1 MERGRGLN
9 EPEKKEKERKML
21 NSSLNPDR
29 ATLNFLNAYSEVVRT
44 EGERLQKEGAVTQ
57 IFGNHLFIQGRVE
70 TKQGAYRTSLRLQG
84 NRWYGST
91 NCEDEEMG
99 GACLVATMIE
109 RMYRGTSM
117 PESPNEL
124 NEIPLSD
131 VLEDK
136 LGRDL
141 DAREED
147 YVAKLEKRYRR
158 FSIEQEIHDHDL
170 VRLNPRWEISG
181 YDALELWP
189 SPPRNILEFWNYIAY
204 AFAKKRI
211 SFPSFMSVV
220 TDLGKVQ
227 TRMREWEHEKEIGT
241 WYERIRSINES
252 PPQPPR
258 RNLHLRLIS
267 TINEAH
273 FEYRNGDAEE
283 WIPIREKSQLDT
295 LVEQFISGAY
305 KMDPQSDILL
315 NVLSGFCEREGA
327 VTLDL
332 DKEEACRVMN
342 RLFHQPAL
350 KGYLLNLDDCYFKVV
365 REPLKWI
372 CIDDPIVPDC
382 YGLQLVTAA
391 GVHVTHSVRQLPGQE
406 ELYQSDETVF
416 PGPPRWLEGTEVE
429 PRYSIPKSVIDSL
442 DGVEFLRKIGATLP
456 PSMQERVVD
465 IEMIP
470 TFNMKIVQGLTSADT
485 EHVLLEVTAQDNKGR
500 RKERLGK
507 DDWEVVEQVKVKDG
521 TLLRFIRDYLY
532 PIPGMMEEMAF
543 TYGLSRRKED
553 TPDIIE
559 KGTPSQ
565 DYHCQ
570 PVYEEIAQWLSEIYH
585 RKEDL
590 PVHVFKTRI
599 TKQFPEKFA
608 DWVRAIPETVNVELD
623 ASLKSLLADPVAA
636 SIRFEVVKQEID
648 WFDLRVVFD
657 VEGLT
662 LTKEQIRSLVA
673 ARGGYVRM
681 DDGRWMRLEIKLNE
695 EERDAVTKLGLDPYD
710 LSGETHRMHA
720 LQLADPRAA
729 EVFDPKA
736 WAKITE
742 RTSEIQIDVR
752 PDVPSSL
759 QATLRPYQVEG
770 FHFLAYLAV
779 NGFGG
784 ILADDMGLGKTIQ
797 SITYV
802 LWLREDYVRRNTKGK
817 KKVQVPPVLI
827 VCPKSVLDVW
837 AGETEKFAPGVRVLV
852 IRNKSQANVKNIKE
866 NVDMVVINY
875 AQLRVCGEQI
885 NSIKWLTVIL
895 DEGQQIKNPDSKA
908 AKAAREISAYNRL
921 VLSGT
926 PIENRL
932 LDMWSLMAFAMP
944 GVLGS
949 RAYFKKRFDK
959 RKDAQS
965 QNRLAARLKP
975 FLLRRTK
982 QQVAKDLPPR
992 TEEEVYAK
1000 MEGIQLQLYKH
1011 ELRRIQEALLKMD
1024 SNDEVKKNSFAI
1036 LQGLMKLRQ
1045 ICCHPGLIKD
1055 KNGEA
1060 KYKKAESAKLNA
1072 LFYLLDQLREE
1083 GHKVLVFSQFVQMLD
1098 IIKERLVEENRP
1110 FHYLT
1115 GQIKDRKGVIESFQ
1129 TTKEPSVFL
1138 LSLKAGGAGLNL
1150 TSASYV
1156 VLYDPWWNP
1165 AVENQ
1170 AIDRTHRIGQKNK
1183 VIAYRLLTRDSVE
1196 QKIRILQHQK
1206 NQLVTNVLGD
1216 EGFASS
1222 LDLKDLQFILA
1233 HGGESDSDEE
1243 EEVEEGDE

>member
-1 MERGRGLN
+1 
-9 EPEKKEKERKML
+9 ML

-29 ATLNFLNAYSEVVRT
+29 ATLNFLNAYTENVRS
-44 EGERLQKEGAVTQ
+44 EGERLQREGAVTQ

-70 TKQGAYRTSLRLQG
+70 TKKGVFRTSLRLQG
-84 NRWYGST
+84 NRWYGSCT
-91 NCEDEEMG
+91 AEDEEMAG
-99 GACLVATMIE
+99 VCLVATMIE
-109 RMYRGTSM
+109 RLYRGTSM

-124 NEIPLSD
+124 NEIPLTD
-131 VLEDK
+131 VLEEK

-147 YVAKLEKRYRR
+147 YVNRLEKRYRR

-181 YDALELWP
+181 YEALELWP
-189 SPPRNILEFWNYIAY
+189 TPPRNILEFWNYIAY

-211 SFPSFMSVV
+211 SFPTFMSVV

-227 TRMREWEHEKEIGT
+227 ARMREWEHEKEINT
-241 WYERIRSINES
+241 WYERIRNINER
-252 PPQPPR
+252 PPQPQR
-258 RNLHLRLIS
+258 VTLHMRLIS

-273 FEYRNGDAEE
+273 FEYRHLDADE
-283 WIPIREKSQLDT
+283 WQAIREKAQLDE
-295 LVEQFISGAY
+295 LMSGFIRGSY

-315 NVLSGFCEREGA
+315 NVLNDYSEREGA
-327 VTLDL
+327 VMLDL
-332 DKEEACRVMN
+332 DKDEACRVMN

-365 REPLKWI
+365 KEPLKWI

-416 PGPPRWLEGTEVE
+416 PGPPRWMEGTEVE
-429 PRYSIPKSVIDSL
+429 PRYSIPKAVIDSL

-456 PSMQERVVD
+456 PSMEERVVD

-470 TFNMKIVQGLTSADT
+470 TFHMKIAKGLTSLDT
-485 EHVLLEVTAQDNKGR
+485 EHVLLEVTAQDKPGR

-507 DDWEVVEQVKVKDG
+507 DDWEVLEQVRVKDG

-532 PIPGMMEEMAF
+532 PIPSMIEEMTF
-543 TYGLSRRKED
+543 TYGLPRTKED
-553 TPDIIE
+553 DLTDESGSKHYTQEIE
-559 KGTPSQ
+559 KWLKE
-565 DYHCQ
+565 
-570 PVYEEIAQWLSEIYH
+570 VYGDKA
-585 RKEDL
+585 DL
-590 PVHVFKTRI
+590 PNSVFKTRI

-608 DWVRAIPETVNVELD
+608 EWVKGIPDTVHVEMDKGLQ
-623 ASLKSLLADPVAA
+623 SLLADPVAA

-662 LTKEQIRSLVA
+662 LSKEQIRSLVA

-681 DDGRWMRLEIKLNE
+681 DDGTWMRLEIKLNDD
-695 EERDAVTKLGLDPYD
+695 ERDAVTKLGLDPYD

-729 EVFDPKA
+729 EVFDPQA
-736 WAKITE
+736 WAKIKE
-742 RTSEIQIDVR
+742 RTAEIQIDVQ
-752 PDVPSSL
+752 PDVPSTL

-802 LWLREDYVRRNTKGK
+802 LWLREEWARNHSGKGKGK
-817 KKVQVPPVLI
+817 KKEPTPPVLI

-837 AGETEKFAPGVRVLV
+837 AGETEKFAPGVRVMV
-852 IRNKSQANVKNIKE
+852 IRNKEQADVKHILSE
-866 NVDMVVINY
+866 VDMVVINY
-875 AQLRVCGEQI
+875 AQLRVCGNQI

-908 AKAAREISAYNRL
+908 AKAAREIIAYNRL

-959 RKDAQS
+959 RKDSQS

-992 TEEEVYAK
+992 PEEVVLAR
-1000 MEGIQLQLYKH
+1000 MEGIQLQLYRH
-1011 ELRRIQEALLKMD
+1011 ELRQIQKALLRLD
-1024 SNDEVKKNSFAI
+1024 SNEEVKKNSFAI

-1045 ICCHPGLIKD
+1045 ICCHPALLPDFKEIVEKRGL
-1055 KNGEA
+1055 
-1060 KYKKAESAKLNA
+1060 KADLGTAELNYRDVSSAKLNA

-1083 GHKVLVFSQFVQMLD
+1083 GHKVLVFSQFVKMLD
-1098 IIKERLVEENRP
+1098 IIKDRLVEENRT

-1115 GQIKDRKGVIESFQ
+1115 GQVKDRKGVIESFQ

-1165 AVENQ
+1165 AVESQ

-1183 VIAYRLLTRDSVE
+1183 VIAYRLITRDSVE
-1196 QKIRILQHQK
+1196 EKIRKLQILK
-1206 NQLVTNVLGD
+1206 SQLVTNVLGD
-1216 EGFASS
+1216 DGFASS

-1233 HGGESDSDEE
+1233 HGGEDDSDVTTEPDASD
-1243 EEVEEGDE
+1243 DE